1 MSIRGMEY
9 SSYYGNGQLQS
20 RFTADQFLVKPRQF
34 SVFKIKSVNEAIL
47 TNTRF
52 EIFGPPPVETDSSNR
67 LTTDGEDGDLGT
79 QLSDGIR
86 GLAELKGMG
95 RITRA
100 VLFGMSME
108 TFFNE
113 KPILHLQAQ
122 HATMNISKAE
132 MILEK
137 AIIENHQTATRLI
150 GKEIFWNEKQK
161 TFEIPGEYHLQSP
174 SGIIRG
180 GKSIFGFDLQP
191 ITRQTFPRQQP

>member
-1 MSIRGMEY
+1 MEY

-20 RFTADQFLVKPRQF
+20 RVTADQFLVKPRQF

-52 EIFGPPPVETDSSNR
+52 EIFGPPPVDTDSSNR

-161 TFEIPGEYHLQSP
+161 TFKIPGEYHLQTP
-174 SGIIRG
+174 SGTIRG
-180 GKSIFGFDLQP
+180 EKSIFGFDLQP